1 MAEVYKKTLIH
12 EWDFLGE
19 ERTEDE
25 RLTDTVGGVKAKLGY
40 NASLQPEGIYL
51 SYGDANYMKAYA
63 LMENVVGRGCLLE
76 VDVAS
81 FKGNWDSDQHG
92 RFIMMDDSSTSFDEG
107 LVFNA
112 TKQLWCFN
120 DSTYGWDEGF
130 AGLDKNAWQY
140 YF

>member
-63 LMENVVGRGCLLE
+63 LMECLQHRSKTRRRMHDR
-76 VDVAS
+76 VY
-81 FKGNWDSDQHG
+81 SDDQTD
-92 RFIMMDDSSTSFDEG
+92 RR
-107 LVFNA
+107 
-112 TKQLWCFN
+112 C
-120 DSTYGWDEGF
+120 GF
-130 AGLDKNAWQY
+130 S
-140 YF
+140 

>member
-12 EWDFLGE
+12 EWIFLGE

-40 NASLQPEGIYL
+40 NASLQPEGIYF

-63 LMENVVGRGCLLE
+63 LMENVVGRCCLLE

-92 RFIMMDDSSTSFDEG
+92 RFLYVI
-107 LVFNA
+107 
-112 TKQLWCFN
+112 
-120 DSTYGWDEGF
+120 
-130 AGLDKNAWQY
+130 
-140 YF
+140 